1 MTEQVTEP
9 TTEGGVVLEDSEQD
23 QARMRELDERIEAQ
37 GGVGTED
44 VGTRGAFGSAKTMV
58 EKARTELGYRET
70 GTNDTKYNRWLGAI
84 GGYPD
89 GGFGYPWCH
98 AFQSW
103 CLENSDNAGAGPKT
117 AGCAAG
123 VKWFTDRGRFG
134 QTPHVGD
141 LVYYGAGGGTHV
153 ELVVGVTPTTIQT
166 IGGNTSGVG
175 VDGTA
180 FFNGD
185 GVYQKT
191 VQRTSRIFGYGSP
204 QYSVD
209 AVPASAG
216 AKGAGGGAAGPK
228 LVKPMTSVRSIKEQQ
243 VAVNSLGYTPPLDT
257 DGEWGPKTEAGVKW
271 LQTAIGVGS
280 DGQWGQGTESA
291 FKSFDR

>member
-1 MTEQVTEP
+1 
-9 TTEGGVVLEDSEQD
+9 
-23 QARMRELDERIEAQ
+23 MRELDERIEAQ

-44 VGTRGAFGSAKTMV
+44 VGTRGAFGSAATMV
-58 EKARTELGYRET
+58 AKARAELGYRET
-70 GTNDTKYNRWLGAI
+70 GENDTKYNRWLGAI
-84 GGYPD
+84 AGYPA

-103 CLENSDNAGAGPKT
+103 CLQNSDNAGAGPRT

-123 VKWFTDRGRFG
+123 VKWFRDRGRFG

-141 LVYYGAGGGTHV
+141 LVYYGPNGGTHV

-191 VQRTSRIFGYGSP
+191 VQRSSRIFGYGSP

-209 AVPASAG
+209 AVPEPAV
-216 AKGAGGGAAGPK
+216 AKTAAAGGSK
-228 LVKPMTSVRSIKEQQ
+228 LVKPMTTVRSIKQQ
-243 VAVNSLGYTPPLDT
+243 QIAVNGLGYTPALDT

-271 LQTAIGVGS
+271 LQTTIGAES
-280 DGQWGQGTESA
+280 DGQWGKATEKA
-291 FKSFDR
+291 FKAFAR